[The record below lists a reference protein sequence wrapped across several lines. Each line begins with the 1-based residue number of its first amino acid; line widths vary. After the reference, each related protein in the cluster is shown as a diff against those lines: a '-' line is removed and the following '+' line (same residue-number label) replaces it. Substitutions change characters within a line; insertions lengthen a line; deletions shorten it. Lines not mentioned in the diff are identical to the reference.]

1 MIDLHCHILPGIDDG
16 AKTTDDSLN
25 LIAAE
30 KRQNVNSIV
39 FTPHFNPE
47 KVSVEQF
54 CQARNNSMN
63 RLTSSDDF
71 AEYNIS
77 VKTGAEVYFSVKL
90 KDIDIQPLCFDGT
103 DYILIELPVNARPC
117 GLTHTLR
124 DIINKGYA
132 PILAHVE
139 RYQYF
144 TSDPTMLYDLV
155 MEGCLAQVNAEAI
168 LGNGSSSSM
177 ALKYIKWEMA
187 HIVCSDC
194 HSIKHR
200 PPNIK
205 KAFSYIEKKLGKHY
219 TDWLIKNSKDI
230 FNGRYVDMPVIEKPK
245 KILGMWF

>member
-16 AKTTDDSLN
+16 AKTIDDSLK

-30 KRQNVNSIV
+30 KRQNVNSIAL
-39 FTPHFNPE
+39 TPHFNPE
-47 KVSVEQF
+47 RTSVEKF
-54 CQARNNSMN
+54 CQSRSNSMDI
-63 RLTSSDDF
+63 LTSSSDF

-90 KDIDIQPLCFDGT
+90 TDIDIQPLCFDGT
-103 DYILIELPVNARPC
+103 DYILIELPVNERPY
-117 GLTHTLR
+117 GLTHTLT
-124 DIINKGYA
+124 DIINRGYT

-144 TSDPTMLYDLV
+144 TADPTMLYDMV
-155 MEGCLAQVNAEAI
+155 MKGCLAQVNAGAI
-168 LGNGSSSSM
+168 LGNSNASSM

-194 HSIKHR
+194 HSMKHR
-200 PPNIK
+200 PPNMK
-205 KAFSYIEKKLGKHY
+205 KAFLYIEKKLGKQY
-219 TDWLIKNSKDI
+219 TDWLIKNSNDI
-230 FNGRYVDMPVIEKPK
+230 FNGHYVDMPVIKKPK